1 MPRIDMKQMV
11 LILMVGLLCWG
22 CSKEAPAPREVQ
34 PARKAQAPKPAPAAV
49 GTPAENPSEA
59 PKYAYNQMGRRDP
72 FENPLKNLG
81 ASLQDEESL
90 TPLQKVDLAQ
100 LRVIGIIIGRGEPT
114 AMVVDPKG
122 KSFIL
127 KKGVKVG
134 KNNGVVIGINSDSIT
149 VREKYV
155 DFSGEVR
162 TNVQELQLPKR
173 GGVN

>member
-1 MPRIDMKQMV
+1 M
-11 LILMVGLLCWG
+11 
-22 CSKEAPAPREVQ
+22 
-34 PARKAQAPKPAPAAV
+34 
-49 GTPAENPSEA
+49 
-59 PKYAYNQMGRRDP
+59 
-72 FENPLKNLG
+72 
-81 ASLQDEESL
+81 
-90 TPLQKVDLAQ
+90 
-100 LRVIGIIIGRGEPT
+100 RVIGIIIGRGEPT
-114 AMVVDPKG
+114 AMVVGPKG

-134 KNNGVVIGINSDSIT
+134 KNNGVVVGINSDSIT